1 MKPSTFENEL
11 NRLTGNVWLI
21 SESEHSFTYQHLGK
35 LLPPALPATLAG
47 RHQAADAQV
56 RTLTPEAF
64 ISKIEKAAAHAD
76 SVIVANTQKIKN
88 LVQYLQQHL
97 TQVAVY
103 RIETGVSVPVY
114 ILGFLAD
121 GSCVGVSSFSIE
133 T

>member
-88 LVQYLQQHL
+88 LVQQDASQRQPPFMRPEIYN
-97 TQVAVY
+97 V
-103 RIETGVSVPVY
+103 GS
-114 ILGFLAD
+114 FLA
-121 GSCVGVSSFSIE
+121 FFPQQ
-133 T
+133 